1 MFDFSE
7 GSTWFVGGLSI
18 TVLLVLLIVLFAML
32 AKTFEQR

>member
-18 TVLLVLLIVLFAML
+18 ALLFVLLIVLFAIF
-32 AKTFEQR
+32 AKTFERR